1 MIEAQSE
8 AHMKQGLRRNLKQF
22 TLLVVVNAFVGAMV
36 GIERTLLPELAETE
50 FNVASTTAVLAFIVA
65 FGISKAV
72 ANYFAGRLA
81 NVYGRKK
88 LLVAGWLLA
97 LPVPVLLIVAP
108 AWGWVIAANV
118 ILGLNQGLTWSSTVV
133 MKIELV
139 GEKNRGLAMG
149 LNEFAGYAAVGVTA
163 WLAAYIASRYG
174 VTPYP
179 FILGAVVAVVG
190 LLLSVI
196 WVNETHR
203 FAKHEQQHSTVPLLK
218 HVVLDT
224 TFRHRTLSS
233 VTQAGFVNNL
243 NDGMVWGLLPIV
255 LAALQFSPERIGIVA
270 GVYPAVWGISQLF
283 TGRMADRFSHKRMLV
298 WGMLAQA
305 LAIAAIPFLSS
316 FQSLVLV
323 SALLGV
329 GTAVVYPTF
338 LTASANATAPVQRA
352 ESIGTFRLWRD
363 LGYAAGA
370 LVSDFL
376 ADVYGL
382 DVAVVSIA
390 AITFLSALVVA
401 VRMPAQR

>member
-72 ANYFAGRLA
+72 ANYFTGRLA
-81 NVYGRKK
+81 NVYERKK
-88 LLVAGWLLA
+88 LLVAGWVLA

-118 ILGLNQGLTWSSTVV
+118 ILGLSQGLTWSSTVV

-196 WVNETHR
+196 WVNETHG
-203 FAKHEQQHSTVPLLK
+203 FAKHEQRHSTVPLLK

-224 TFRHRTLSS
+224 TLRHRTLSS

-338 LTASANATAPVQRA
+338 LTAIANATAPVQRA

-370 LVSDFL
+370 LVSGFL